1 VSSSTWTPTA
11 VASKAAPLRLVLWR
25 AVEAQHLVST
35 TALVDTLDEQA
46 LLEELIESVK
56 PPLPEAAKG
65 LHWLLFTPFRYP
77 PLPSG
82 SRFRSP
88 VDPGVFYG
96 ADEPRSAC
104 AELGFWRWRFVL
116 ESPALQAI
124 DAKPQTLFSAL
135 VQTSA
140 VDLRR
145 KPFVRDRKRWTDRR
159 DYTACQRFASIA
171 REARVGAIRYESV
184 RDPKRAG
191 CAAVL
196 TPEAFAQKQPLESQ
210 TWLLTVT
217 RERVFW
223 RRDSVLESASFEF
236 DARVWEA

>member
-11 VASKAAPLRLVLWR
+11 VASKAALLRLVLWR

-56 PPLPEAAKG
+56 PARPLEAKK

-77 PLPSG
+77 PLPRG

-96 ADEPRSAC
+96 ADEARTAC
-104 AELGFWRWRFVL
+104 AELGFWRWRFLL
-116 ESPALQAI
+116 ESPDLAAI

-135 VQTSA
+135 IETST
-140 VDLRR
+140 VDLRQS
-145 KPFVRDRKRWTDRR
+145 PFVRDRKRWTDGR
-159 DYTACQRFASIA
+159 DYGACQAFGRIA
-171 REARVGAIRYESV
+171 REASLGAIRYESV
-184 RDPKRAG
+184 RDPKHAG

-196 TPEAFAQKQPLESQ
+196 TPEAFAETKPLDSQ

-223 RRDSVLESASFEF
+223 HRDAVLESATHEF
-236 DARVWEA
+236 DARVWNT

>member
-1 VSSSTWTPTA
+1 
-11 VASKAAPLRLVLWR
+11 
-25 AVEAQHLVST
+25 
-35 TALVDTLDEQA
+35 

-56 PPLPEAAKG
+56 PAPPEAAKG

-96 ADEPRSAC
+96 ADEPRTAC
-104 AELGFWRWRFVL
+104 AELGFWRWRFL
-116 ESPALQAI
+116 MESPELPAI
-124 DAKPQTLFSAL
+124 DARSQTLFSSL
-135 VQTSA
+135 IETST

-145 KPFVRDRKRWTDRR
+145 QPFARDRKRWTDRR
-159 DYTACQRFASIA
+159 DYSACQAFGRIA
-171 REARVGAIRYESV
+171 REAGLGAIRYESV
-184 RDPKRAG
+184 RDPKHAG

-196 TPEAFAQKQPLESQ
+196 TPGAFAEKQALDSQ
-210 TWLLTVT
+210 TWLLSVT

-223 RRDSVLESASFEF
+223 RRSAVVKSDMYEFE
-236 DARVWEA
+236 AHLWNA